1 MPTPSLLLIGEAL
14 IPEHFNL
21 VPDCFEYLEMRI
33 GLGSAHWKKVALLQK
48 CLICHCQGHFYN
60 VILDINRISFKLIDT
75 AFGQTMAFMI
85 AAWLANFL
93 AHMQWHQ
100 PFWQLTSS
108 QSNQRVLNKQPIKSK
123 SSKSVWNGVAIG
135 ILTMEY
141 LHPSALA
148 DPFIL
153 VKRA

>member
-1 MPTPSLLLIGEAL
+1 MMLYQWKNRWGSYSRSLQFGSRLFWIFRNEDWARECLLK
-14 IPEHFNL
+14 
-21 VPDCFEYLEMRI
+21 R
-33 GLGSAHWKKVALLQK
+33 VALLQK
-48 CLICHCQGHFYN
+48 RLICHCQGHFYN
-60 VILDINRISFKLIDT
+60 IILDINSISFKLIDT

-85 AAWLANFL
+85 AAWFANFL